1 MGITCG
7 VDTNDLSGS
16 IPSEYGQLSE
26 LRTLDLGE
34 FKAMTTIHGNIW
46 CECCFLHF

>member
-26 LRTLDLGE
+26 LRTLDISEFEVVTSILGN
-34 FKAMTTIHGNIW
+34 TS
-46 CECCFLHF
+46 CECCIF